1 MQDDAKTYTSP
12 QLLSPDNHSLILV
25 DQQYLVLI
33 TMHSHEVT
41 QVVEAMTLLAK
52 GAKLFGVRTL
62 LTTAHSETQKLVQQV
77 QDVFPDHLPIERT
90 GLDAFEDERVV
101 AWVKEGGP
109 QKACHHWPV
118 DREVHDNDYAFG
130 ATRWLRGLHHHRR
143 RRWREQ
149 GNPRYGGAADGSGRR
164 DPANDGAVSQGDAA

>member
-1 MQDDAKTYTSP
+1 MPHDATTYTSP

-33 TMHSHEVT
+33 TMRSHEGT
-41 QVVEAMTLLAK
+41 QVVEKMALLAK

-77 QDVFPDHLPIERT
+77 QDAFPDHVPIERT

-101 AWVKEGGP
+101 AWVKEGGH
-109 QKACHHWPV
+109 KKIVITGLWTESCMTMTTLYGDIVVGDV
-118 DREVHDNDYAFG
+118 D
-130 ATRWLRGLHHHRR
+130 GLVIIPA
-143 RRWREQ
+143 Q
-149 GNPRYGGAADGSGRR
+149 QVAAVISAAQESQL
-164 DPANDGAVSQGDAA
+164 PAS